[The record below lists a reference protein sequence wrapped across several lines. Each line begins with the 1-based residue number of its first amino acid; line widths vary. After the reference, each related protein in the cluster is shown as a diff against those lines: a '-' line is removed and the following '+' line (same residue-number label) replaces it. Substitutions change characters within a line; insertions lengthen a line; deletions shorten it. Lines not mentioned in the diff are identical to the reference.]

1 MVQYYTCMS
10 EIRDVILKKMLS
22 LGLTIYQVA
31 KLVEGR
37 IPKRTVYAFLSGEKD
52 TGTETASIIMQ
63 ELGLTIKENP
73 EKTLSI
79 IKEVKM
85 KSKKFRGRIIA
96 EWEQAGKP
104 KWCPRELLGICLLI
118 DLEFAIEGLNP
129 APKFRSAIKENN
141 FSYLMNWAQGLKFKT
156 WE

>member
-1 MVQYYTCMS
+1 MS
-10 EIRDVILKKMLS
+10 EIRDVILKKMRS

-31 KLVEGR
+31 KLVSNR

-79 IKEVKM
+79 IK
-85 KSKKFRGRIIA
+85 
-96 EWEQAGKP
+96 
-104 KWCPRELLGICLLI
+104 
-118 DLEFAIEGLNP
+118 
-129 APKFRSAIKENN
+129 
-141 FSYLMNWAQGLKFKT
+141 
-156 WE
+156 

>member
-1 MVQYYTCMS
+1 MS

-31 KLVEGR
+31 KLVESR

-85 KSKKFRGRIIA
+85 KPKSFSGRVKA
-96 EWEQAGKP
+96 EWGQAGKP
-104 KWCPRELLGICLLI
+104 KWSIRELLGMCLLV
-118 DLEFAIEGLNP
+118 DLELEREGLNL
-129 APKFRSAIKENN
+129 AKTFRNHIKEKDLP
-141 FSYLMNWAQGLKFKT
+141 SLLNWANGLKFKK
-156 WE
+156 WK

>member
-1 MVQYYTCMS
+1 MS
-10 EIRDVILKKMLS
+10 EIRDVILQKMLS

-31 KLVEGR
+31 KLVQNR

-79 IKEVKM
+79 VKEVKM
-85 KSKKFRGRIIA
+85 KSKKFRGRVIA

-104 KWCPRELLGICLLI
+104 KWCPRELLGMCLLV
-118 DLEFAIEGLNP
+118 DLDFEREGLNP
-129 APKFRSAIKENN
+129 APTFRNHIKEKDY
-141 FSYLMNWAQGLKFKT
+141 SSLMTWANGLKFKL
-156 WE
+156 WK